1 VIEGELGNA
10 ADAAFWR
17 ARADAGAS
25 FVLEMYDP
33 SSGCFH
39 AGTVPVGTAPGP
51 GVDPTGSQRDDEV
64 INVFPFLDAQT
75 FTTLALAWDPVYR
88 NAVDWR
94 RPLEC
99 MLGSGYDRTVTV
111 AATPFSGFNLVQ
123 EPTEGP
129 DGVAWELTAQAIS
142 LMRFIDRLYGQGRYA
157 DQVDVYLS
165 ELRKARSVAPFG
177 DSRGL
182 VASTLEAGDTLP
194 PIEQCVSTPFQ
205 CIPER
210 VGLAATTWAVLAEL
224 DVNPF
229 RQALPACLSPDI
241 VDLAAQ
247 TVQGVAIFEACDTLA
262 AGAGFAVAAPG
273 EATFRAGRR
282 IVLRDGFSVGNGASF
297 RALIDPALR

>member
-142 LMRFIDRLYGQGRYA
+142 LMRFILRWVGVSACGRSR
-157 DQVDVYLS
+157 LS
-165 ELRKARSVAPFG
+165 EIR
-177 DSRGL
+177 
-182 VASTLEAGDTLP
+182 
-194 PIEQCVSTPFQ
+194 IQ
-205 CIPER
+205 
-210 VGLAATTWAVLAEL
+210 
-224 DVNPF
+224 
-229 RQALPACLSPDI
+229 
-241 VDLAAQ
+241 
-247 TVQGVAIFEACDTLA
+247 
-262 AGAGFAVAAPG
+262 
-273 EATFRAGRR
+273 RA
-282 IVLRDGFSVGNGASF
+282 
-297 RALIDPALR
+297 